1 MAIGGKCRQH
11 NRLRVILMSKQPR
24 KQRKSFYGAPLHQ
37 RHKSMSVTLSPEL
50 REEHDRRALPV
61 RKGDT
66 VKVQRG
72 DFKDHEGK
80 VEKVDLK
87 NYRLLIDGA
96 SVQKPDGNQ
105 VYHPVH
111 PSNTMILELN
121 LDDDERNKIIER
133 KG

>member
-1 MAIGGKCRQH
+1 
-11 NRLRVILMSKQPR
+11 MSKQPR
-24 KQRKSFYGAPLHQ
+24 KQRKSLYQAPLHQ
-37 RHKSMSVTLSPEL
+37 RRKFMSVTLSPEL
-50 REEHDRRALPV
+50 REEHGRRALPV

-66 VKVQRG
+66 VKVVRG

-87 NYRLLIDGA
+87 NHVLLVEGA

-105 VYHPVH
+105 VFHPVH
-111 PSNTMILELN
+111 PSNAMILELD
-121 LDDDERNKIIER
+121 LDDDERNQIVER